1 MVKDP
6 KQAGQDRVRCELCM
20 KEVARSDAA
29 VSEMSDHVAYFC
41 GADCYE
47 KWRSQRYH
55 EFGTSEPEVQLGHGR
70 SKARDE
76 RMKEILR
83 QHPQRDEPRLDSVE
97 PDETPPP

>member
-1 MVKDP
+1 
-6 KQAGQDRVRCELCM
+6 M
-20 KEVARSDAA
+20 KEVAKSDAA

-41 GADCYE
+41 GTECYE

-55 EFGTSEPEVQLGHGR
+55 EFGAPQPEVQLGHGR
-70 SKARDE
+70 SKAKDE

-97 PDETPPP
+97 PDEAPPRVK